1 MSKHIEL
8 GHALIT
14 MIEPKRDTVR
24 QYNRWYEHDHFLSGV
39 LTGPGAFAGRRFV
52 ATRDLKELRFPEDSP
67 LARPLDDGSFITV
80 YWIERDQLAAHCDWG
95 FPEAARLAALG
106 RMNTD
111 RHHVS
116 TSYYDLAGHTPR
128 DKNPVPVELALH
140 HPYPGLVM
148 IWTSTSATDHEAR
161 AAGLRAH
168 LTEGESP
175 ISRAVTFRPI
185 VLPDPLPAMPGVIID
200 RGKDGPAAGEDE
212 LATDILA
219 HCCFVDGD
227 VAAQWPTVSALIEKS
242 LATAGVD
249 AVLVAPFIPTVPGTD
264 TYLDELW

>member
-14 MIEPKRDTVR
+14 MIEPDRETVR

-52 ATRDLKELRFPEDSP
+52 ATRALKELRFPADSP
-67 LARPLDDGSFITV
+67 IAQPVEDGSFITV

-95 FPEAARLAALG
+95 FPEAARLAGLG

-148 IWTSTSATDHEAR
+148 IWTTTRANDHEVR
-161 AAGLRAH
+161 AAGLRGH
-168 LTEGESP
+168 LTEADSP

-185 VLPDPLPAMPGVIID
+185 ALPEPLPAMPGVIASQREIGRD
-200 RGKDGPAAGEDE
+200 DGDNPDDTE
-212 LATDILA
+212 ILA

-227 VAAQWPTVSALIEKS
+227 VAAQWPTTAALIEKA
-242 LATAGVD
+242 LATAGLE
-249 AVLVAPFIPTVPGTD
+249 ALLVAPFIPTVPGTD

>member
-1 MSKHIEL
+1 MNKHIEL

-14 MIEPKRDTVR
+14 MIEPHRDTVR
-24 QYNRWYEHDHFLSGV
+24 AYNRWYEHDHFLSGV

-52 ATRDLKELRFPEDSP
+52 ATRALKDLRFPADSA
-67 LARPLDDGSFITV
+67 LARPVEDGSFITL

-140 HPYPGLVM
+140 HPFPGLVM
-148 IWTSTSATDHEAR
+148 IWTSTAASDHEAR
-161 AAGLRAH
+161 AAALRAH
-168 LTEGESP
+168 LTEAASP
-175 ISRAVTFRPI
+175 VSRVVTFRPI
-185 VLPDPLPAMPGVIID
+185 ELPEPLPAMPGVVID
-200 RGKDGPAAGEDE
+200 DADE
-212 LATDILA
+212 GGDTNRNILA

-227 VAAQWPTVSALIEKS
+227 PVEQWPATATAIEKS
-242 LATAGVD
+242 LATSGLD